1 MAAFY
6 KLILMSYSWNLQNDM
21 QSIMLFTAT
30 LTYKSVCKTYLIV
43 SDSQDKSK
51 DTVAVS
57 VDFIY
62 NHFDNPRA
70 VHDIIWSDALLSEF
84 QNKFIVKFL
93 QSFRQ
98 T

>member
-6 KLILMSYSWNLQNDM
+6 KLILMSYSWDFQNDM

-30 LTYKSVCKTYLIV
+30 LTYKSACKTYLIV

-57 VDFIY
+57 VDIIY

-93 QSFRQ
+93 QSFSQ